1 MPSTA
6 YAGGLP
12 DVMCYAMAK
21 EARDIHDEALKEF
34 HGYVSMYQERPGT
47 VGASG
52 GTLSTRAAMAS
63 GDAWVRKV
71 MTDPFALGGR
81 MKGEREEDS
90 DKVLTKVFRDAAI
103 WSWVAPHVYAFFET
117 RVVRRSNELHRTL
130 VGGPDKGPFYGKDL
144 NVTVYTLM
152 PSERAAKDFKKNGS
166 TSTKAEEE
174 RLKKEGK
181 YYGPGEGPP
190 LDDLFAIGVFSLY
203 HAVGVTE
210 SGKKICWSI
219 KGRNGYFETARV
231 AVEAALTTSESGVA
245 LRSGPESVRG
255 GVLTPGIAGKHV
267 LFDRIRKAGM
277 GFIDWSPGTAW
288 DGKKPEDTLGC
299 DVWGNKATPVPE
311 AE

>member
-1 MPSTA
+1 MLHA
-6 YAGGLP
+6 GLP
-12 DVMCYAMAK
+12 DIMCYAMAK
-21 EARDIHDEALKEF
+21 EAREKYDEQLKEF
-34 HGYVSMYQERPGT
+34 HGYVSMYQEREGT

-71 MTDPFALGGR
+71 MTDPFALGGSIQN
-81 MKGEREEDS
+81 GEREEDQ
-90 DKVLTKVFRDAAI
+90 DRVLTKVFRDSAI
-103 WSWVAPHVYAFFET
+103 KSWVAPHVYAFFET

-130 VGGPDKGPFYGKDL
+130 VGGPDKGPFYGENL

-152 PSERAAKDFKKNGS
+152 PSEAAAKEFKKSGS

-190 LDDLFAIGVFSLY
+190 LDDLFEIGVYSLY
-203 HAVGVTE
+203 HGVGITE
-210 SGKKICWSI
+210 SGKKVCWSI
-219 KGRNGYFETARV
+219 KGRDGYFETARM
-231 AVEAALTTSESGVA
+231 AVEAALAMSESGDE
-245 LRSGPESVRG
+245 LRSGSESVRG

-277 GFIDWSPGTAW
+277 GFIDWSPGTSW
-288 DGKKPEDTLGC
+288 DGVKPDDRLGV
-299 DVWGNKATPVPE
+299 DVWGNKATPPPV

>member
-1 MPSTA
+1 MLRA
-6 YAGGLP
+6 GLP
-12 DVMCYAMAK
+12 DIMCYAMAK
-21 EARDIHDEALKEF
+21 EAREKYDEQLKEF
-34 HGYVSMYQERPGT
+34 HGYVSMYQEREGT

-71 MTDPFALGGR
+71 MTDPFALGGSIDN
-81 MKGEREEDS
+81 GEREEDQ
-90 DKVLTKVFRDAAI
+90 DRVLTKVFRDSAI
-103 WSWVAPHVYAFFET
+103 KSWVAPHVYAFFET

-130 VGGPDKGPFYGKDL
+130 VGGPDKGPFYGEKL

-152 PSERAAKDFKKNGS
+152 PSEAAAKEFKKSGS

-190 LDDLFAIGVFSLY
+190 LDDLFEIGVYSLY
-203 HAVGVTE
+203 HGVGITE
-210 SGKKICWSI
+210 SGKKVCWSI
-219 KGRNGYFETARV
+219 KGRDGYFETARM
-231 AVEAALTTSESGVA
+231 AVEAALAMSESGDE
-245 LRSGPESVRG
+245 LRSGSESVRG

-267 LFDRIRKAGM
+267 LFDRIRAAGM
-277 GFIDWSPGTAW
+277 GFIDWSPGTSW
-288 DGKKPEDTLGC
+288 DGVKPDDRLGV
-299 DVWGNKATPVPE
+299 DVWGNKATPPPV